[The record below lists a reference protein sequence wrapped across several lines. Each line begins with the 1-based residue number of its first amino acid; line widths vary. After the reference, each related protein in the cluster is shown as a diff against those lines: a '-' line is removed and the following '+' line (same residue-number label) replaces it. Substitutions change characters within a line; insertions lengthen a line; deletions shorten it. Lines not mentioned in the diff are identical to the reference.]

1 MTWTWGSPPIIKH
14 INTRKGDERDALCS
28 QCGASLHL
36 SAKELMLLSYYTQ
49 QKSGFKPAVS
59 RIISET
65 GLSRRTIFRVRQR
78 LIDLGLIG
86 LHKGRLLIDWQRIR
100 LFASLEPEA
109 ISKHPF
115 VAPVRPPDEQTFQ
128 PAVDDYFLSYAP
140 LEELCA
146 FFGSMTEQECRLWK
160 QAYRK
165 HLSRKMAL

>member
-1 MTWTWGSPPIIKH
+1 MTWTWGSPPIVKH
-14 INTRKGDERDALCS
+14 INVRKEDERDALCS
-28 QCGASLHL
+28 QCGASLFL
-36 SAKELMLLSYYTQ
+36 SLKELTLLSYYAQ

-59 RIISET
+59 RIIKET

-100 LFASLEPEA
+100 LFASLEPDV
-109 ISKHPF
+109 ISKNAF
-115 VAPVRPPDEQTFQ
+115 VAPVRPPDDQMFQ
-128 PAVDDYFLSYAP
+128 PVIDDYFLAYAP
-140 LEELCA
+140 LEDLCA
-146 FFGSMTEQECRLWK
+146 FFSNMTEQECRLWR